1 MTTIYTKAQ
10 IDAQAAQIGQ
20 RIKYVRDNVFIIDQ
34 NTGNAIEIW
43 TGTQVQYDAITIKN
57 PITLYVV
64 KS

>member
-34 NTGNAIEIW
+34 NTGSAIEIW
-43 TGTQVQYDAITIKN
+43 TGTQVEYDAIAIKN
-57 PITLYVV
+57 PSTLYVV